1 MKKSKYPEGVTQ
13 TSPGSAQKW
22 GNGEMEK
29 SKNPNTPK
37 GLNKPAQGQ
46 RSATL
51 GKLGIRNYTPKGLN
65 ITAQGQR

>member
-51 GKLGIRNYTPKGLN
+51 GK
-65 ITAQGQR
+65 